1 MRGDPERL
9 QESQEADGRIDVLMC
24 AVFDEIRAL
33 ALLIAAN
40 AVPVI
45 VAKLARDRWAAPLDF
60 KWVLPDGERLFGSH
74 KTWRGLVSGIAA
86 GAGVGMLFGEIPV
99 IGASFACVS
108 LLADAVSS
116 AAKRRMH
123 LKPGT
128 EYAGLDQAAEALVPL
143 ALFASPLLL
152 EWTEVVVVAGTFSV
166 LDIAT
171 AQLRHRRW
179 LR

>member
-1 MRGDPERL
+1 M
-9 QESQEADGRIDVLMC
+9 AIVL
-24 AVFDEIRAL
+24 DEIRAL

-40 AVPVI
+40 AVPVV
-45 VAKLARDRWAAPLDF
+45 VAKLARDQWAAPLDF
-60 KWVLPDGERLFGSH
+60 GWVLPDGERLFGGH

-86 GAGVGMLFGEIPV
+86 CAGVGLLFDMTPI
-99 IGASFACVS
+99 IGAGFACAS

-128 EYAGLDQAAEALVPL
+128 EYPGVDQIGEVLVPL
-143 ALFASPLLL
+143 VLFANPLSL
-152 EWTEVVVVAGTFSV
+152 EWSEVILVAVAFSV

-171 AQLRHRRW
+171 ARLRHRRW
-179 LR
+179 

>member
-1 MRGDPERL
+1 MEIEFPM
-9 QESQEADGRIDVLMC
+9 ATVLDM
-24 AVFDEIRAL
+24 VRAL

-40 AVPVI
+40 AAPVV
-45 VAKLARDRWAAPLDF
+45 VAKLARNRWAAPLDF
-60 KWVLPDGERLFGSH
+60 GWVLRNGERLFGSH

-86 GAGVGMLFGEIPV
+86 SAGVGLLFGVTPI
-99 IGASFACVS
+99 IGVGFACAS
-108 LLADAVSS
+108 LLADAASS

-128 EYAGLDQAAEALVPL
+128 ESPGLDQVGEVLVPL
-143 ALFASPLLL
+143 ALFANPLSL
-152 EWTEVVVVAGTFSV
+152 EWREISLVAVAFSV

-179 LR
+179 RR